1 MNGKST
7 CQPKQMC
14 EVKNAKIE
22 WRDSNSPYIDLG
34 TGKEISGL
42 NSKYDKS
49 KVTGGHNAYS
59 NMS

>member
-1 MNGKST
+1 
-7 CQPKQMC
+7 MC

-22 WRDSNSPYIDLG
+22 WRDSDSPYIDLG